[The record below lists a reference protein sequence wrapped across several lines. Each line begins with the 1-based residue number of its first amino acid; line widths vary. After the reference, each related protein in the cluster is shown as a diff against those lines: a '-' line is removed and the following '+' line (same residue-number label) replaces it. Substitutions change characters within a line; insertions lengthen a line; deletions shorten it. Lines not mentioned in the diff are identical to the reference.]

1 MNNKGRINKQN
12 QNISKDKQ
20 KIIKKEKEIKTTV
33 NKKQPV
39 EIVQNKNTSINSNN
53 YNNMKKF
60 SDTLVFNQKRKN
72 PISNKKITKNP
83 ETKEKKKFPFK
94 NLEEVALIIQRNVR
108 KYLKKLK
115 NNPRHQMME
124 ILRQRKINILSNY
137 KVLDNFSNN
146 SDFKGIE
153 TGKFG
158 DKKNDDLENV
168 KDEINRIFHEQKKL
182 NKNNNFNYDKDN
194 INENIENEIIESKVE
209 EPKNYLE
216 NLDEKYNL
224 DDIDNKNINE
234 KNKFEYQKENKIN
247 KKENIYEKI
256 LRGMQQNK
264 EKENEEKKEEEKK
277 EEEKKEEEEIKEE
290 IKTSNMKNSSSIKKE
305 IEEYLE
311 NDDNENEE
319 EEDKKDTSIFSK
331 ELEDKINKE
340 REGKNEKNNIEEI
353 LDNVDKEES
362 KIITKEEE
370 TIKEEN
376 KIINNN
382 NKNEEKKE
390 EVKTEA
396 FKHLT
401 NILDSST
408 GKNIIKPKLENNK
421 KDYNNNNNNN
431 NNNDNIVIN
440 KNNIN
445 EKNENIQNQL
455 NLNKYMTGIQA
466 QANNVALNLELK
478 ETKKTM
484 ETMNSII
491 NDLKQQL
498 QDKDDYYN
506 QQLENQKNENNIIL
520 NRQNTL
526 MESLI
531 SEKKKMEIQINELQ
545 EKLNQNEK
553 ISYKKLQSMREN
565 YELETKKNKDA
576 WFQAEKIR
584 RKKWEEQKLKEI
596 KDLTAKSLEP
606 EIEKIIST

>member
-1 MNNKGRINKQN
+1 
-12 QNISKDKQ
+12 
-20 KIIKKEKEIKTTV
+20 
-33 NKKQPV
+33 
-39 EIVQNKNTSINSNN
+39 
-53 YNNMKKF
+53 MKK
-60 SDTLVFNQKRKN
+60 
-72 PISNKKITKNP
+72 
-83 ETKEKKKFPFK
+83 
-94 NLEEVALIIQRNVR
+94 
-108 KYLKKLK
+108 
-115 NNPRHQMME
+115 
-124 ILRQRKINILSNY
+124 
-137 KVLDNFSNN
+137 
-146 SDFKGIE
+146 
-153 TGKFG
+153 
-158 DKKNDDLENV
+158 
-168 KDEINRIFHEQKKL
+168 
-182 NKNNNFNYDKDN
+182 
-194 INENIENEIIESKVE
+194 
-209 EPKNYLE
+209 
-216 NLDEKYNL
+216 
-224 DDIDNKNINE
+224 
-234 KNKFEYQKENKIN
+234 
-247 KKENIYEKI
+247 
-256 LRGMQQNK
+256 
-264 EKENEEKKEEEKK
+264 
-277 EEEKKEEEEIKEE
+277 
-290 IKTSNMKNSSSIKKE
+290 
-305 IEEYLE
+305 
-311 NDDNENEE
+311 
-319 EEDKKDTSIFSK
+319 
-331 ELEDKINKE
+331 
-340 REGKNEKNNIEEI
+340 
-353 LDNVDKEES
+353 
-362 KIITKEEE
+362 
-370 TIKEEN
+370 
-376 KIINNN
+376 
-382 NKNEEKKE
+382 KKE

-408 GKNIIKPKLENNK
+408 GKNIIKPKFENNK

-431 NNNDNIVIN
+431 NNNDNLVIN

-596 KDLTAKSLEP
+596 KDLTAKGLEP
-606 EIEKIIST
+606 EIEKIISNHKIEISNLEDKYMKEIKEQKKNY